1 MKTKTEIQSNTRTH
15 ALTVNKLA
23 IIMVSAL
30 TLIGCAT
37 SNEITLPDGGQ
48 GYSIECPTGVSR
60 TACLQKLSDTCPN
73 GYDLFNA
80 TQDSHQGLI
89 YNPYIGGYQTIN
101 NSSMNMVVKCH

>member
-1 MKTKTEIQSNTRTH
+1 MKTMKTEIQSNTRTH

-23 IIMVSAL
+23 IILVSAL

-60 TACLQKLSDTCPN
+60 TACPEKLLIPAQMDTTYLMPFKIRIK
-73 GYDLFNA
+73 D
-80 TQDSHQGLI
+80 
-89 YNPYIGGYQTIN
+89 
-101 NSSMNMVVKCH
+101 